1 MTFTITIRLL
11 AVETEGAACLG
22 ESLKAGERVSHI
34 IFLGQSVRVRIA
46 IILEIIFVIILVI
59 L

>member
-1 MTFTITIRLL
+1 M
-11 AVETEGAACLG
+11 ETEGAACLG

-34 IFLGQSVRVRIA
+34 IFLGQLVRVRIA

>member
-1 MTFTITIRLL
+1 M
-11 AVETEGAACLG
+11 ETEGAACLG

-46 IILEIIFVIILVI
+46 IILEIIFVMVMIILVI